1 MSIAFILSNQEVVF
15 MKKDV
20 GIIKE
25 IDRLGRI
32 VIPKD
37 LRDRLA
43 LDNEVEL
50 IVTSEGILIRNS
62 KYKLVEIQ
70 NKKKT
75 DEDPSFFN
83 RLFNNAYAADA
94 VMLKE
99 RNVLGSNALAADN
112 DWYSGWTGHGGSGA
126 DATDALLYR

>member
-1 MSIAFILSNQEVVF
+1 MSITFILSDQEVVF

-37 LRDRLA
+37 LRERLA

-50 IVTSEGILIRNS
+50 VVTSEGILIRNP
-62 KYKLVEIQ
+62 KYELVEIQ
-70 NKKKT
+70 NKK
-75 DEDPSFFN
+75 D
-83 RLFNNAYAADA
+83 
-94 VMLKE
+94 
-99 RNVLGSNALAADN
+99 G
-112 DWYSGWTGHGGSGA
+112 
-126 DATDALLYR
+126 